1 MTYLSFD
8 DKNGKLKALQVLPT
22 LPDTYTGEGQASA
35 SLLSKMARFSSVPTA
50 SMSLSCSTASTR
62 TLDI

>member
-22 LPDTYTGEGQASA
+22 LPDTYTGEDRRVHLCSA
-35 SLLSKMARFSSVPTA
+35 KMARFSSVPTA